1 MGRKPLISVIMSV
14 YNDEKYIRES
24 LDSLL
29 QQTLGDFEVIIID
42 DCSNDR
48 TAELVEEYHEDR
60 FHFIRNKENKGLTY
74 NLNQAIAYA
83 SGTYIARMDGD
94 DICLPERFEKQVE
107 YLENHRNLMLISCRA
122 QMFGE
127 ENLISRIQGSPQE
140 LKAMMLIRPVL
151 AHPGFMMRGELVRD
165 FGMRYDET
173 FRSAQDYDFAVR
185 TAERFDIGITKEV
198 LLKYRVH
205 KKQIS
210 SSRTGEQMNNA
221 DRVRRYQMDRL
232 GIELGES
239 QKEIYG
245 LWAKEAKGMKAE
257 HFYKAEAL
265 VKKIAGSN
273 REKKLYD
280 EKTLEE
286 TLRRLLYTWA
296 IRNQSAGVFF
306 HVFSICGWKAEHLK
320 WFAGQMMEV
329 MKSKLSCRRL

>member
-1 MGRKPLISVIMSV
+1 MG
-14 YNDEKYIRES
+14 
-24 LDSLL
+24 
-29 QQTLGDFEVIIID
+29 
-42 DCSNDR
+42 
-48 TAELVEEYHEDR
+48 
-60 FHFIRNKENKGLTY
+60 FIKTPTKGM
-74 NLNQAIAYA
+74 
-83 SGTYIARMDGD
+83 R
-94 DICLPERFEKQVE
+94 DILPESMELREYVLNVMKDTYKTFGFEMIQTPAVE
-107 YLENHRNLMLISCRA
+107 HI
-122 QMFGE
+122 
-127 ENLISRIQGSPQE
+127 ENLTGRQGGE
-140 LKAMMLIRPVL
+140 NEKLIFKILK
-151 AHPGFMMRGELVRD
+151 RGEKLHLETAQCESDVVD

-245 LWAKEAKGMKAE
+245 RWAKEAKGMKAE